1 MRFVGVCVLLGAF
14 LWYGIPAS
22 PAEADFNAG
31 VAAYKKGDFAAA
43 VAQFSADGRP
53 ASQYFLATMYYEGK
67 GVPLDRK
74 AAADWF
80 RKAAEQGDTHAQY
93 RLGIMY
99 LKGDGVPQDKREAS
113 SWLRKAADSKD
124 ATTKAGFLLGAMN
137 EHGEGV
143 PRNSREAVQ
152 WYRKAAE
159 QGDARSQYALGVM
172 YFNGLGVDRDKKEAV
187 RWFRAAA
194 AQGNT
199 QARQALDLSVHND
212 NFLPEAIDGTLK
224 VVQDSTAGGTL
235 KGSDPV
241 EGSKVVFRILKNGEK
256 GVAILTDAAKG
267 SYSYKPN
274 AGVIG
279 TDRFT
284 FVARDGSDDSN
295 TATVTVTITDK
306 DGFSPFDTSD
316 HITRKNPDEDVT
328 MSSNDGNLMINR
340 DPFTNVITPFLFVP
354 EPGPGN
360 RPGIDIF

>member
-1 MRFVGVCVLLGAF
+1 MRFVGVCVILGAF
-14 LWYGIPAS
+14 LWHGILAS

-53 ASQYFLATMYYEGK
+53 ASQYFLATMYYNGK

-99 LKGDGVPQDKREAS
+99 LKGDGVSQDKKEAS

-124 ATTKAGFLLGAMN
+124 ARTKAGFLLGAMHEN
-137 EHGEGV
+137 GEGV
-143 PRNSREAVQ
+143 PRNSMEAVQ
-152 WYRKAAE
+152 WYRKSAE
-159 QGDARSQYALGVM
+159 QGDALSQYALGVM
-172 YFNGLGVDRDKKEAV
+172 YFNGLGVDRNKKEAV

-194 AQGNT
+194 AQGNKKA
-199 QARQALDLSVHND
+199 QQALDLSVHD
-212 NFLPEAIDGTLK
+212 GNFLPEAVDGTLK

-241 EGSKVVFRILKNGEK
+241 EGSRVVFRILKNGEK
-256 GVAILTDAAKG
+256 GVAIVIDAAKG
-267 SYSYKPN
+267 SYTYRPN
-274 AGVIG
+274 PGVIG

-284 FVARDGSDDSN
+284 FVVSDGADDSN

-306 DGFSPFDTSD
+306 DGFAPFDTSD
-316 HITRKNPDEDVT
+316 HIARKNPDGDVT
-328 MSSNDGNLMINR
+328 MSSYNGNLMINR